1 MRADAV
7 RNHRRILDAAAQL
20 LAERGL
26 EVTLDDIAAAADIG
40 VGTVYRR
47 YPNKRALVIELFVAQ
62 LDEIVDTAEAAVL
75 DPNPWYGL
83 TRFVELTC
91 EMVAGNRG
99 FATVMTELQDGAI
112 LFEEHRERLLP
123 AVEAL
128 LRRGKAAGSVR
139 PEVELADVLAVIGM
153 VHAIAAWTG
162 PVDPDNWRR
171 YLIFLLNGIRT
182 ATEPELPLTTPALT
196 EEQMNEA
203 RVALVRRRK

>member
-1 MRADAV
+1 
-7 RNHRRILDAAAQL
+7 
-20 LAERGL
+20 
-26 EVTLDDIAAAADIG
+26 
-40 VGTVYRR
+40 
-47 YPNKRALVIELFVAQ
+47 
-62 LDEIVDTAEAAVL
+62 
-75 DPNPWYGL
+75 
-83 TRFVELTC
+83 
-91 EMVAGNRG
+91 MVAGNRG
-99 FATVMTELQDGAI
+99 FATIMTELQDGAT
-112 LFEEHRERLLP
+112 LFEEHRGRLLP

-128 LRRGKAAGSVR
+128 LRRGKTAGSVR

-153 VHAIAAWTG
+153 VHAMTVWTG